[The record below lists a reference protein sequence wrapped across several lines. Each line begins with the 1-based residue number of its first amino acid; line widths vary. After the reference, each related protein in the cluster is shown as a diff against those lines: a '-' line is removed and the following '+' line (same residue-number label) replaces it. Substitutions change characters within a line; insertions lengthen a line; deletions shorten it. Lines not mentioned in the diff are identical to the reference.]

1 MQRRCRMHEAGN
13 LEQQLVRDLGDELDW
28 FVKEVGFDPN
38 LGRREQA
45 KALHDKAQPHLS
57 SLLAERVRN
66 DNSFV
71 QYLPATFSA
80 AINDLRG
87 LS

>member
-1 MQRRCRMHEAGN
+1 MQRRCRTHAAGN

-28 FVKEVGFDPN
+28 FVKEVGCDPN
-38 LGRREQA
+38 LDGDELA
-45 KALHDKAQPHLS
+45 MSLHDKAQPHLS

-71 QYLPATFSA
+71 RYLPAAFSA
-80 AINDLRG
+80 AIDDLRG

>member
-1 MQRRCRMHEAGN
+1 MQRRCRTHAAGN

-28 FVKEVGFDPN
+28 FVKEVGSDSN
-38 LGRREQA
+38 LDSDEFA
-45 KALHDKAQPHLS
+45 KSLLDKAQPHLS

-71 QYLPATFSA
+71 RYLPAAFSA